1 MFHVGYITYLSWL
14 RRDPDYSAYIK
25 RLKAERRADMEARKA
40 ERMKNPRRARRTPA
54 QHRVRKVSWPVP
66 WRLRNPN
73 SCRPSII
80 SAGGIIFYSKTPEN
94 VVNEKGHYFDHKRKF
109 RKTWSNTEYQPAKN
123 QYQNSKKRLQFKRR
137 QNCRPKCRQTKTPKS
152 AYKYRLSN
160 HQKTIPK
167 LRKTPCFQNIAK
179 SMANEN
185 SQKRHALR
193 RNFTYQNSLSN
204 TEYPTGVD
212 SIRWMQIGC

>member
-137 QNCRPKCRQTKTPKS
+137 QNCRPKCRHICLLKMS
-152 AYKYRLSN
+152 IV
-160 HQKTIPK
+160 TIVIIRHPLNK
-167 LRKTPCFQNIAK
+167 LQFQSDQQAIKILNIEQYI
-179 SMANEN
+179 SIN
-185 SQKRHALR
+185 QL
-193 RNFTYQNSLSN
+193 FTNI
-204 TEYPTGVD
+204 T
-212 SIRWMQIGC
+212 

>member
-1 MFHVGYITYLSWL
+1 M
-14 RRDPDYSAYIK
+14 K
-25 RLKAERRADMEARKA
+25 RATILTTNE
-40 ERMKNPRRARRTPA
+40 
-54 QHRVRKVSWPVP
+54 
-66 WRLRNPN
+66 N
-73 SCRPSII
+73 SEKRGQIQNI
-80 SAGGIIFYSKTPEN
+80 SQQKIN
-94 VVNEKGHYFDHKRKF
+94 
-109 RKTWSNTEYQPAKN
+109 
-123 QYQNSKKRLQFKRR
+123 
-137 QNCRPKCRQTKTPKS
+137 TKTPKS

-204 TEYPTGVD
+204 TEYPKGEKTFEKNVTDVTVD
-212 SIRWMQIGC
+212 KVFKLRTDRLIDRQQIPIYDMEAVAGLVPLFADQYSQSIVGSWRRH

>member
-1 MFHVGYITYLSWL
+1 M
-14 RRDPDYSAYIK
+14 K
-25 RLKAERRADMEARKA
+25 RATILTTNE
-40 ERMKNPRRARRTPA
+40 
-54 QHRVRKVSWPVP
+54 
-66 WRLRNPN
+66 N
-73 SCRPSII
+73 SEKRGQIQNI
-80 SAGGIIFYSKTPEN
+80 SQQKINTKTPKNAYNLN
-94 VVNEKGHYFDHKRKF
+94 VGKIVGLNVGKRKLQ
-109 RKTWSNTEYQPAKN
+109 KAPTNTDYRITKK
-123 QYQNSKKRLQFKRR
+123 QYQNSEKRLQFKRR

-193 RNFTYQNSLSN
+193 RNFTYQNPLSN
-204 TEYPTGVD
+204 TEYPKGVD
-212 SIRWMQIGC
+212 SIR

>member
-1 MFHVGYITYLSWL
+1 M
-14 RRDPDYSAYIK
+14 
-25 RLKAERRADMEARKA
+25 
-40 ERMKNPRRARRTPA
+40 
-54 QHRVRKVSWPVP
+54 
-66 WRLRNPN
+66 
-73 SCRPSII
+73 
-80 SAGGIIFYSKTPEN
+80 
-94 VVNEKGHYFDHKRKF
+94 VNEKGHYFDHKRKF

-204 TEYPTGVD
+204 TEYPKGEKTFEKNVTDVTVD
-212 SIRWMQIGC
+212 KVFKLRTDRLIDRQQIPIYDMEAVAGLVPLFADQYSQSIVGSWRRH